1 MRVSSIAFRLRMWIQ
16 IVIVV
21 IGFWAPWLDVHSV
34 GGFDLGRHIS
44 TLEWLALEFSR
55 SGIVSFSVATPIVIV
70 LGALAAALG
79 ALFRVWGA
87 AYLGYDVV
95 HHAEMQAGSVMAA
108 GPYRYVRNPLY
119 LGGWFM
125 MLSVSLLM
133 PPSGALFTMV
143 LVTVFYL
150 RTIFSEEAFLQT
162 KLGDPYRA
170 YLAAVPRLIPS
181 LRPSLP
187 AAAVNPNWSTALI
200 TEVMGIGIFITL
212 AFLSWTYN
220 NQLMLWGIFASFVL
234 SMVVR
239 GLYKTPIPTC
249 TFIVVTPAAWGL
261 FHIPIFRS
269 TLIGFGAALV
279 VYALTPSKK
288 AATAAAAP

>member
-21 IGFWAPWLDVHSV
+21 IGFWAPWLDFHSA

-44 TLEWLALEFSR
+44 TLEWLAVEISR
-55 SGIVSFSVATPIVIV
+55 SGVASFSIATPVVIV

-95 HHAEMQAGSVMAA
+95 HHAEMQAGSVIAA

-119 LGGWFM
+119 IGGWFM
-125 MLSVSLLM
+125 MAAVSLLM

-150 RTIFSEEAFLQT
+150 RTILSEEAFLQA

-170 YLAAVPRLIPS
+170 YLAAVPRLMPS

-187 AAAVNPNWSTALI
+187 AASANPNWPTALI
-200 TEVMGIGIFITL
+200 TEAMAIGIFVTL

-239 GLYKTPIPTC
+239 ALRKTPIPTC
-249 TFIVVTPAAWGL
+249 AFIVVALAAWGL
-261 FHIPIFRS
+261 FRIPIFRS
-269 TLIGFGAALV
+269 TLIGLGAALV
-279 VYALTPSKK
+279 VYALIPRKK
-288 AATAAAAP
+288 TATAIVAQ